1 MGADSIDSSSVG
13 SGKKTTNSEQKWLT
27 SFSEN
32 VVLQARID
40 IVCWKHV
47 LRRVSFFFFSR
58 PARARSLVC
67 QKLRSGGARLQ
78 LELELDCSGTCSAT
92 PAPR

>member
-47 LRRVSFFFFSR
+47 LRRVSFFFFLDQ
-58 PARARSLVC
+58 RAL
-67 QKLRSGGARLQ
+67 ARLSVRSFVPEEPDFS
-78 LELELDCSGTCSAT
+78 LN
-92 PAPR
+92 